1 MIIDEDLKIACA
13 QRAPVLFRWNV
24 GVVLTVLTWC
34 LRVVASDLLVATGAL
49 GFGETA
55 LEQLPGAGRALET
68 ARAGLGFSFRV
79 RLGSIGGWFEICLG
93 LIYW

>member
-1 MIIDEDLKIACA
+1 MRTAGTCS
-13 QRAPVLFRWNV
+13 FRNL

-34 LRVVASDLLVATGAL
+34 IRVVDLLVATGAL

-79 RLGSIGGWFEICLG
+79 RLGSFWGWFKVYLG
-93 LIYW
+93 LV